1 MDSYASLQFIILAIL
16 IVLSAFF
23 SMSETA
29 LTSISKIRLRTMV
42 DENIKNAKLIQNV
55 IEDPGKLLSAIL
67 IGNNLVNIGASSL
80 ATAIIVEKVGSS
92 GVGIATVVL
101 TIVILIF
108 GEITPKTFATKN
120 AEKISLSV
128 VKIIKFCMII
138 FTPFIIV
145 LNFITGFL
153 LRLLGVKKD
162 EKTPTITESE
172 LLTMVNV
179 SHEEGVLEIDERE
192 MINNVVYFANS
203 DAEDVMVPRTDIIAI
218 NVCASYD
225 ELTALFKKETC
236 SRMPVYEESIDNIV
250 GIISLKDLLF
260 VDKNKEFNIRDYMR
274 EPFFTYESKCLRELF
289 AEMRINRIPMAIIL
303 DEYGGTSGIVT
314 LEDMLEEI
322 VGDLADEYDEHDE
335 GIKVM
340 KENEY
345 VVLGSTKIED
355 VNQSLGTNFE
365 SEDFDSIGGFVI
377 ETFGKFPDK
386 KDSVK
391 IGNVKFIVEEIEKN
405 RIEKLL
411 VFTNIK
417 EDDNIENI
425 ES

>member
-1 MDSYASLQFIILAIL
+1 MDPANLQIIILVVL

-29 LTSISKIRLRTMV
+29 LTSISKIRLRTMI
-42 DENIKNAKLIQNV
+42 DENVKNAKLIQSV
-55 IEDPGKLLSAIL
+55 LEEPGKLLSAIL

-80 ATAIIVEKVGSS
+80 ATAIIVDKYGSK
-92 GVGIATVVL
+92 GVGIATAVL

-120 AEKISLSV
+120 AEKISLFV
-128 VKIIKFCMII
+128 IKAIKFCMII
-138 FTPFIIV
+138 FTPFIFI
-145 LNFITGFL
+145 LNIITGFI

-162 EKTPTITESE
+162 EKTPIITESE
-172 LLTMVNV
+172 LITMVNV

-218 NVCASYD
+218 NVDATQE
-225 ELTALFKKETC
+225 ELTALFKEETC
-236 SRMPVYEESIDNIV
+236 SRMPVYDETIDNII

-260 VDKNKEFNIRDYMR
+260 VDKSKDFNIRDYMR
-274 EPFFTYESKCLRELF
+274 DPFFTYESKCLKELF

-335 GIKVM
+335 EIKLVRD
-340 KENEY
+340 NEY
-345 VVLGSTKIED
+345 IIEGTTKIED
-355 VNQSLGTNFE
+355 VNEILGTNFK
-365 SEDFDSIGGFVI
+365 SEDFDSIGGFII

-386 KDSVK
+386 GDSIK
-391 IGNVKFIVEEIEKN
+391 IDNVKFIIEEIEKN
-405 RIEKLL
+405 RIEKLRCL
-411 VFTNIK
+411 INI
-417 EDDNIENI
+417 IEN
-425 ES
+425 E

>member
-1 MDSYASLQFIILAIL
+1 MDPASFQIIILIIL
-16 IVLSAFF
+16 IVLSSFF

-42 DENIKNAKLIQNV
+42 DENVKNAKLIQNV
-55 IEDPGKLLSAIL
+55 LKEPGKLLSAIL

-80 ATAIIVEKVGSS
+80 ATSLAIDKWGSK
-92 GVGIATVVL
+92 GVGIATGLL
-101 TIVILIF
+101 TIIILIF

-120 AEKISLSV
+120 AEKISLLV
-128 VKIIKFCMII
+128 IKIIKGCMVVFTPII
-138 FTPFIIV
+138 FV
-145 LNFITGFL
+145 LNIITGAL
-153 LRLLGVKKD
+153 LRILGVKEED
-162 EKTPTITESE
+162 KTPTITESE

-203 DAEDVMVPRTDIIAI
+203 DAQDVMVPRTDIIAI
-218 NVCASYD
+218 NVEATYE
-225 ELTALFKKETC
+225 ELTTLFKEETC

-260 VDKNKEFNIRDYMR
+260 IDKSKEFSIKDYMR
-274 EPFFTYESKCLRELF
+274 EPFFTYESKCLKELF
-289 AEMRINRIPMAIIL
+289 AEMRINRIAMAIIL

-335 GIKVM
+335 EIKII
-340 KENEY
+340 KEDEY
-345 VVLGSTKIED
+345 IVEGATKIED
-355 VNQSLGTNFE
+355 VNDMLGTDFK

-377 ETFGKFPDK
+377 ETLGKFPDK
-386 KDSVK
+386 GDTIKS
-391 IGNVKFIVEEIEKN
+391 GNVKFIIEEIEKN
-405 RIEKLL
+405 RIEKLRIL
-411 VFTNIK
+411 TDVK
-417 EDDNIENI
+417 DMD
-425 ES
+425 

>member
-1 MDSYASLQFIILAIL
+1 MDPASLQIIILIIL
-16 IVLSAFF
+16 IALSAFF

-42 DENIKNAKLIQNV
+42 DENVKNATLIQSV
-55 IEDPGKLLSAIL
+55 LEDPGKLLSAIL

-80 ATAIIVEKVGSS
+80 ATVIIVDAVGNK
-92 GVGIATVVL
+92 GVGIATAIL
-101 TIVILIF
+101 TVVILIF

-120 AEKISLSV
+120 AEKVSLFVIKAIKLCMV
-128 VKIIKFCMII
+128 V
-138 FTPFIIV
+138 FTPFIII
-145 LNFITGFL
+145 LNFITGFI

-162 EKTPTITESE
+162 AKAPTITESE

-218 NVCASYD
+218 NVDATHE
-225 ELTALFKKETC
+225 ELIALFKEETC
-236 SRMPVYEESIDNIV
+236 SRMPVYEDSIDNII

-260 VDKNKEFNIRDYMR
+260 VDKSKEFNIRDYMR

-335 GIKVM
+335 EIKLI
-340 KENEY
+340 KDDEY
-345 VVLGSTKIED
+345 IIEGATKIED
-355 VNQSLGTNFE
+355 VNEMLGTKFE
-365 SEDFDSIGGFVI
+365 SEDFDSIGGFII

-386 KDSVK
+386 GDTIK
-391 IGNVKFIVEEIEKN
+391 IGSVKFIVEEIEKN
-405 RIEKLL
+405 RIEKLRVL
-411 VFTNIK
+411 TGIT
-417 EDDNIENI
+417 DI
-425 ES
+425 ESE